1 MSEGYRVQNL
11 SIHIGEHCIVEDLSF
26 DLAPGEIVAL
36 AGASGAGKS
45 MTAMTPF
52 GLTAGVA
59 RGSAVLDGVELIGLP
74 ERDLSRVRAEKIGF
88 VFQQPLTALTPHR
101 TVKQHLQ
108 EAASQAGGAK
118 PDQAAMVVMLEAVGL
133 SRPDERL
140 AQYPHR
146 LSGGER
152 QRVLIAAAL
161 AHNPQ
166 YLVAD
171 EPVSALD
178 AALRGEIMTLLV
190 RLCRDRGM
198 AMLLVSHDLA
208 GIEHHA
214 DRLLLL
220 EHGKVVEAG
229 SAKQLATAP
238 ATEYGKRLM
247 AATPRL
253 IEPLM
258 PLSEPGKPILEAQ
271 NIHVH
276 FPKPGWSRGHIDAV
290 VDASLTL
297 AKGETLALV
306 GGSGSGKSTLGR
318 AIAGL
323 GPMQKGRVLWQG
335 EALPPRKRRK
345 PEHRRLI
352 QPVFQD
358 PLASLDPRWTV
369 ADIIM
374 EPTRWLSSP
383 LPFRR
388 GGISPPDWS
397 ERLHGAGGGD
407 CQDSTVLT
415 DSPHPNPSPEGEG
428 LIARLLGEVGLDAN
442 FATRKPASLS
452 GGQAQRVAIARALS
466 ANPDMLLLDEATSA
480 LDPLVAD
487 GVVGLFDRL
496 QRERGLSLLFITH
509 DLALARRVAHRIAVM
524 EDGRIVECAPREELF
539 LAPQAEATKRLIAAS
554 G

>member
-1 MSEGYRVQNL
+1 MSESYTIQNL
-11 SIHIGEHCIVEDLSF
+11 RVDIGDAAIVHDVSLCLS
-26 DLAPGEIVAL
+26 PGEIVAL

-52 GLTAGVA
+52 GLTAGTA
-59 RGSAVLDGVELIGLP
+59 SGSAVLDGVELVGLAEAQLRP
-74 ERDLSRVRAEKIGF
+74 IRAAKLGF
-88 VFQQPLTALTPHR
+88 VFQQPLTSLTPHR
-101 TVKQHLQ
+101 TVAAHLV
-108 EAASQAGGAK
+108 EAACQAGGTK
-118 PDQAAMVVMLEAVGL
+118 PDKAAMVAMLEQVGL

-161 AHNPQ
+161 AHHPR
-166 YLVAD
+166 YLIAD

-178 AALRGEIMTLLV
+178 AALRGEIMALLV
-190 RLCRDRGM
+190 RLCRDRGR

-208 GIEHHA
+208 GIERYA

-220 EHGKVVEAG
+220 EAGKVAEAG
-229 SAKQLATAP
+229 SAAQIALKP
-238 ATEYGKRLM
+238 ASDYGRRLM

-253 IEPLM
+253 
-258 PLSEPGKPILEAQ
+258 SEPMADLPPPHETILEAEK
-271 NIHVH
+271 VTVT
-276 FPKPGWSRGHIDAV
+276 FPRPGWRRGKIEAV
-290 VDASLTL
+290 ADASLSL

-323 GPMQKGRVLWQG
+323 GPMQAGAVRWQG
-335 EALPPRKRRK
+335 KPLPVRAKRGA
-345 PEHRRLI
+345 EHRRLI

-358 PLASLDPRWTV
+358 PIASLDPRWSV
-369 ADIIM
+369 ADIIT
-374 EPTRWLSSP
+374 EPMHWLM
-383 LPFRR
+383 
-388 GGISPPDWS
+388 
-397 ERLHGAGGGD
+397 
-407 CQDSTVLT
+407 
-415 DSPHPNPSPEGEG
+415 PEADKAAKVE
-428 LIARLLGEVGLDAN
+428 ALLAEVGLSPD
-442 FATRKPASLS
+442 FAIRKPAALS

-466 ANPDMLLLDEATSA
+466 ADPDTLLLDEATSA

-487 GVVGLFDRL
+487 GVTGLFAKL

-524 EDGRIVECAPREELF
+524 EAGQIVECASREKLF
-539 LAPQAEATKRLIAAS
+539 GDPQAEATKRLIAAS

>member
-1 MSEGYRVQNL
+1 MSSGYRVQNL
-11 SIHIGEHCIVEDLSF
+11 SIQIGERCIVEDISF
-26 DLAPGEIVAL
+26 TIVPGEIVAL

-45 MTAMTPF
+45 MIAMTPF
-52 GLTAGVA
+52 RLSAGVA
-59 RGSAVLDGVELIGLP
+59 SGSAMLDAVELVGLP
-74 ERDLSRVRAEKIGF
+74 ERELSHVRAEKIGF

-101 TVKQHLQ
+101 TVRQHLQ
-108 EAASQAGGAK
+108 EAARQAGGAK
-118 PDQAAMVVMLEAVGL
+118 PDQAGMVAMLDAVGL
-133 SRPDERL
+133 SRPEERL

-161 AHNPQ
+161 AHSPQ

-178 AALRGEIMTLLV
+178 AALRGEIMALLI
-190 RLCRDRGM
+190 RLCRDRDM

-229 SAKQLATAP
+229 SAEQVATAP
-238 ATEYGKRLM
+238 VTAYGKRLM

-253 IEPLM
+253 AEPVT
-258 PLSEPGKPILEAQ
+258 PLSEPGDRILEAR
-271 NIHVH
+271 NVHVH
-276 FPKPGWSRGHIDAV
+276 FPKPGWRRGRINAV

-297 AKGETLALV
+297 AKGETFALV

-323 GPMQKGRVLWQG
+323 GPMQTGAVLWQG
-335 EALPPRKRRK
+335 EALPARKRRK

-369 ADIIM
+369 ADIIS
-374 EPTRWLSSP
+374 EPTRWLLGS
-383 LPFRR
+383 
-388 GGISPPDWS
+388 DC
-397 ERLHGAGGGD
+397 AGM
-407 CQDSTVLT
+407 V
-415 DSPHPNPSPEGEG
+415 E
-428 LIARLLGEVGLDAN
+428 RLLGEVGLDADY
-442 FATRKPASLS
+442 ATRKPASLS

-466 ANPDMLLLDEATSA
+466 ADPDMLLLDEATSA

-487 GVVGLFDRL
+487 GVVALFDRL

-539 LAPQAEATKRLIAAS
+539 ANPQAKATKRLIAAS

>member
-1 MSEGYRVQNL
+1 MTGGYRVQNL
-11 SIHIGEHCIVEDLSF
+11 LVHIGEHCIVDDLSF
-26 DLAPGEIVAL
+26 ALAPGEIVAL

-52 GLTAGVA
+52 GLSAGVA
-59 RGSAVLDGVELIGLP
+59 SGSAVLDGVELVGLP
-74 ERDLSRVRAEKIGF
+74 ERELSKVRAEKIGF

-108 EAASQAGGAK
+108 EAACQAGGAK
-118 PDQAAMVVMLEAVGL
+118 PDQGAMIAMLEAVGL
-133 SRPDERL
+133 SRPVERL

-178 AALRGEIMTLLV
+178 AALRGEIMALLV
-190 RLCRDRGM
+190 RLCRDRNM

-208 GIEHHA
+208 GIERHA

-220 EHGKVVEAG
+220 EHGKGVEAG
-229 SAKQLATAP
+229 SAKQVATAP
-238 ATEYGKRLM
+238 ETDYGKRLM

-253 IEPLM
+253 TEPM
-258 PLSEPGKPILEAQ
+258 TPLSDPGAPVLEAQ
-271 NIHVH
+271 NINVH
-276 FPKPGWSRGHIDAV
+276 FPKPGWGRGRIDAV

-323 GPMQKGRVLWQG
+323 GPMQSGSVAWQG
-335 EALPPRKRRK
+335 QRLPPRKRRK

-369 ADIIM
+369 ADIIA
-374 EPTRWLSSP
+374 EPTRWLSSSD
-383 LPFRR
+383 R
-388 GGISPPDWS
+388 D
-397 ERLHGAGGGD
+397 
-407 CQDSTVLT
+407 
-415 DSPHPNPSPEGEG
+415 G
-428 LIARLLGEVGLDAN
+428 LVEHLLGEVGLDAG

-524 EDGRIVECAPREELF
+524 EDGQIVECAAREALF
-539 LAPQAEATKRLIAAS
+539 ANPQAPATKRLIAAS

>member
-1 MSEGYRVQNL
+1 MSEGYQLTNFSVR
-11 SIHIGEHCIVEDLSF
+11 IGDISIVEDISF
-26 DLAPGEIVAL
+26 TLAPGEIVAL

-52 GLTAGVA
+52 GLSEGQAG
-59 RGSAVLDGVELIGLP
+59 GSAMLEGVELLGMT
-74 ERDLSRVRAEKIGF
+74 EAELRPIRSAKLGF

-101 TVKQHLQ
+101 SVAQHLM
-108 EAASQAGGAK
+108 EAACQAGGARPNK
-118 PDQAAMVVMLEAVGL
+118 TAMVAMLEAVGL
-133 SRPDERL
+133 SRPEERL

-161 AHNPQ
+161 AHGPR
-166 YLVAD
+166 YLIAD

-178 AALRGEIMTLLV
+178 AALRGEIMALLV

-208 GIEHHA
+208 GIEKHA
-214 DRLLLL
+214 DRLFLLDK
-220 EHGKVVEAG
+220 GKVAESG
-229 SAKQLATAP
+229 SAAQIALTP
-238 ATEYGKRLM
+238 QSDYGKRLM

-253 IEPLM
+253 AEPLVAL
-258 PLSEPGKPILEAQ
+258 PHPGAAQ
-271 NIHVH
+271 LKAEKLTVT
-276 FPKPGWSRGHIDAV
+276 FPKPGWRRGRIEAV

-323 GPMQKGRVLWQG
+323 GPMQAGLISWQG
-335 EALPPRKRRK
+335 KPMPPRAKRTA
-345 PEHRRLI
+345 EHRRLV

-369 ADIIM
+369 ADIIA
-374 EPTRWLSSP
+374 EPMKWL
-383 LPFRR
+383 LP
-388 GGISPPDWS
+388 D
-397 ERLHGAGGGD
+397 AA
-407 CQDSTVLT
+407 QDDRTI
-415 DSPHPNPSPEGEG
+415 E
-428 LIARLLGEVGLDAN
+428 LLAEVGLDPE
-442 FATRKPASLS
+442 FATRKPAALS
-452 GGQAQRVAIARALS
+452 GGQAQRVAIARAL
-466 ANPDMLLLDEATSA
+466 AADPQTLLLDEATSA

-487 GVVGLFDRL
+487 GVTTLFAKL

-524 EDGRIVECAPREELF
+524 EAGRIVECASREELF
-539 LAPQAEATKRLIAAS
+539 AAPKAEATKRLIAAS
-554 G
+554 A

>member
-1 MSEGYRVQNL
+1 MSEGYVVQNL
-11 SIHIGEHCIVEDLSF
+11 RVDIGDACLVEDIGF
-26 DLAPGEIVAL
+26 VLAPGEIVAL

-52 GLTAGVA
+52 GLSAGRA
-59 RGSAVLDGVELIGLP
+59 SGSARLDGVELVGMP
-74 ERDLSRVRAEKIGF
+74 ERELSRIRAATLGF

-101 TVKQHLQ
+101 SVSQHLA
-108 EAASQAGGAK
+108 EAAMQAGGAK
-118 PDQAAMVVMLEAVGL
+118 PDKAAMVAMLEAVGL

-161 AHNPQ
+161 AHGPR

-178 AALRGEIMTLLV
+178 AALRGEIMALLV
-190 RLCRDRGM
+190 RLCRERGM

-220 EHGKVVEAG
+220 DKGKLIESGAA
-229 SAKQLATAP
+229 SQIARAP
-238 ATEYGKRLM
+238 ATDYGKSLM

-253 IEPLM
+253 
-258 PLSEPGKPILEAQ
+258 SEPMQPLALPGDMLLHAEGI
-271 NIHVH
+271 NVH
-276 FPKPGWSRGHIDAV
+276 FPKPGWRRGRIDAV
-290 VDASLTL
+290 VNVGLTL

-323 GPMQKGRVLWQG
+323 GPMASGTIRWQG
-335 EALPPRKRRK
+335 EALPPRKRRTT
-345 PEHRRLI
+345 EHRRLI

-358 PLASLDPRWTV
+358 PLASLDPRWCV
-369 ADIIM
+369 ADIIS
-374 EPTRWLSSP
+374 EPLRWLAP
-383 LPFRR
+383 E
-388 GGISPPDWS
+388 S
-397 ERLHGAGGGD
+397 ERHTRA
-407 CQDSTVLT
+407 
-415 DSPHPNPSPEGEG
+415 E
-428 LIARLLGEVGLDAN
+428 ALLEEVGLPRN
-442 FATRKPASLS
+442 FADRKPAALS

-466 ANPDMLLLDEATSA
+466 ADPEMLLLDEATSA

-487 GVVGLFDRL
+487 GVVALFAKL

-509 DLALARRVAHRIAVM
+509 DLALARRTAHRIAVM
-524 EDGRIVECAPREELF
+524 EAGRIVECAPREALF
-539 LAPQAEATKRLIAAS
+539 ANPQAEATKRLIAAS

>member
-1 MSEGYRVQNL
+1 MTGGYQVQNL
-11 SIHIGEHCIVEDLSF
+11 AIHIGDRCIVNDISF
-26 DLAPGEIVAL
+26 ALAPGEIVAL

-52 GLTAGVA
+52 GLSAGVA
-59 RGSAVLDGVELIGLP
+59 SGSAMLDGVELVGLS
-74 ERDLSRVRAEKIGF
+74 ERDLSAVRAAKIGF

-101 TVKQHLQ
+101 TVRQHLQ

-133 SRPDERL
+133 SRPAERL

-161 AHNPQ
+161 AHSPQ
-166 YLVAD
+166 YLIAD

-178 AALRGEIMTLLV
+178 AALRGEIMALLV
-190 RLCRDRGM
+190 RLCRDRNM

-220 EHGKVVEAG
+220 EHGKVVEVG
-229 SAKQLATAP
+229 PAKQVATAP
-238 ATEYGKRLM
+238 TTDYGKRLM

-253 IEPLM
+253 TEALA
-258 PLSEPGKPILEAQ
+258 PLSRPADVVLEAK
-271 NIHVH
+271 NINVH
-276 FPKPGWSRGHIDAV
+276 FPKPGWSRGRIDAV
-290 VDASLTL
+290 IDASITL

-323 GPMQKGRVLWQG
+323 GPMQTGSVLWKG
-335 EALPPRKRRK
+335 ALLPPRKHRK
-345 PEHRRLI
+345 PEHRRII

-369 ADIIM
+369 ADIIS
-374 EPTRWLSSP
+374 EPMRWLSTP
-383 LPFRR
+383 LPFT
-388 GGISPPDWS
+388 G
-397 ERLHGAGGGD
+397 GAGGGA
-407 CQDSTVLT
+407 CQNSVTVNN
-415 DSPHPNPSPEGEG
+415 SPHPNPSPEGEG
-428 LIARLLGEVGLDAN
+428 LVVRLLSEVGVDAS
-442 FATRKPASLS
+442 FANRKPASLS

-466 ANPDMLLLDEATSA
+466 ADPDMLLLDEATSA

-539 LAPQAEATKRLIAAS
+539 TNPQAEATKRLIAAS
-554 G
+554 S

>member
-1 MSEGYRVQNL
+1 MSGGYHVQNL
-11 SIHIGEHCIVEDLSF
+11 SIHIGDLCIVDDISF
-26 DLAPGEIVAL
+26 ALAPGEIVAL

-52 GLTAGVA
+52 GLSAGA
-59 RGSAVLDGVELIGLP
+59 SSGSAVLDGVQLVGLP
-74 ERDLSRVRAEKIGF
+74 ERELSKVRAKKIGF

-101 TVKQHLQ
+101 TVRQHLQ
-108 EAASQAGGAK
+108 EAACQAGGAK
-118 PDQAAMVVMLEAVGL
+118 PDQASMVAMLEAVGL

-161 AHNPQ
+161 AHGPN

-178 AALRGEIMTLLV
+178 AALRREIMALLV
-190 RLCRDRGM
+190 RLCRDRNM

-220 EHGKVVEAG
+220 EHGKVIEAG
-229 SAKQLATAP
+229 AAKQVATAP
-238 ATEYGKRLM
+238 TTDYGKRLM

-253 IEPLM
+253 SEPLT
-258 PLSEPGKPILEAQ
+258 PLSVPGDVVLEARSIQ
-271 NIHVH
+271 VH
-276 FPKPGWSRGHIDAV
+276 FPKPGWGRGRIDAV
-290 VDASLTL
+290 TDASLIL

-323 GPMQKGRVLWQG
+323 GPMQAGKVLWQG
-335 EALPPRKRRK
+335 QALPMRKRRR
-345 PEHRRLI
+345 PEHRRVI

-369 ADIIM
+369 ADIIA
-374 EPTRWLSSP
+374 EPTRWLTGDE
-383 LPFRR
+383 RE
-388 GGISPPDWS
+388 GQV
-397 ERLHGAGGGD
+397 ERLL
-407 CQDSTVLT
+407 S
-415 DSPHPNPSPEGEG
+415 
-428 LIARLLGEVGLDAN
+428 EVGLDVD

-466 ANPDMLLLDEATSA
+466 ADPDILLLDEATSA

-487 GVVGLFDRL
+487 GVVTLFDRL
-496 QRERGLSLLFITH
+496 QRGRGLSLLFITH

-524 EDGRIVECAPREELF
+524 EDGQIVECARREALF
-539 LAPQAEATKRLIAAS
+539 ANPQAVATKRLIAAS

>member
-1 MSEGYRVQNL
+1 MTDGYQVQNL
-11 SIHIGEHCIVEDLSF
+11 SIHIGERSIVDDISF
-26 DLAPGEIVAL
+26 ALAPGEIVAL

-52 GLTAGVA
+52 GLSAGVA
-59 RGSAVLDGVELIGLP
+59 SGSAMLDGVELVGLP
-74 ERDLSRVRAEKIGF
+74 ERELSWVRATKIGF

-101 TVKQHLQ
+101 TVRQHLQ
-108 EAASQAGGAK
+108 EAVCQAGGAK
-118 PDQAAMVVMLEAVGL
+118 PDQAAMVAMLDSVGL

-161 AHNPQ
+161 AHSPQ

-190 RLCRDRGM
+190 RLCRDRNM

-229 SAKQLATAP
+229 SAKQVATAP
-238 ATEYGKRLM
+238 ATDYGKRLM

-253 IEPLM
+253 AEPLM
-258 PLSEPGKPILEAQ
+258 PLSKPGDVILEAK
-271 NIHVH
+271 NVHVH
-276 FPKPGWSRGHIDAV
+276 FPKPGWRRGRIDAV
-290 VDASLTL
+290 VDANLTL

-318 AIAGL
+318 AIGGL
-323 GPMQKGRVLWQG
+323 GPMQAGSVLWQG

-369 ADIIM
+369 ADIIA
-374 EPTRWLSSP
+374 EPTRWLSGSDRVG
-383 LPFRR
+383 LV
-388 GGISPPDWS
+388 
-397 ERLHGAGGGD
+397 ERLL
-407 CQDSTVLT
+407 S
-415 DSPHPNPSPEGEG
+415 
-428 LIARLLGEVGLDAN
+428 EVGLDADY
-442 FATRKPASLS
+442 AIRKPASLS

-539 LAPQAEATKRLIAAS
+539 AAPQAEATKRLIAAS

>member
-1 MSEGYRVQNL
+1 MSAGYIVHNL
-11 SIHIGEHCIVEDLSF
+11 AVHVGGRTIVEDVSF
-26 DLAPGEIVAL
+26 AIAPGEIVAL

-45 MTAMTPF
+45 MSAMTPF
-52 GLTAGVA
+52 GLSAGVA
-59 RGSAVLDGVELIGLP
+59 SGSAMLDGVELVGLS
-74 ERDLSRVRAEKIGF
+74 ERELSRVRAEKLGF
-88 VFQQPLTALTPHR
+88 IFQQPLTALTPHR
-101 TVKQHLQ
+101 TVRAHLV
-108 EAASQAGGAK
+108 EAAMQAGSAK
-118 PDQAAMVVMLEAVGL
+118 PDKAAMVAMLEAVSL
-133 SRPDERL
+133 SRPEERL

-161 AHNPQ
+161 AHGPR

-178 AALRGEIMTLLV
+178 AALRGEIMALLV
-190 RLCRDRGM
+190 GLCRERGM

-220 EHGKVVEAG
+220 DQGKVAEAG
-229 SAKQLATAP
+229 NAGQIATAP
-238 ATEYGKRLM
+238 ATDYGRRLM

-253 IEPLM
+253 SEPWIPLPSPGEPL
-258 PLSEPGKPILEAQ
+258 LEAR

-276 FPKPGWSRGHIDAV
+276 FPKPGWRRGRIDAV

-297 AKGETLALV
+297 AKGETMALV

-323 GPMQKGRVLWQG
+323 GPMASGAIHWQG
-335 EALPPRKRRK
+335 KALPQRCSRTA
-345 PEHRRLI
+345 EHRRLI

-369 ADIIM
+369 ADTIL
-374 EPTRWLSSP
+374 EPVKWLVP
-383 LPFRR
+383 GEYRT
-388 GGISPPDWS
+388 
-397 ERLHGAGGGD
+397 EQA
-407 CQDSTVLT
+407 QD
-415 DSPHPNPSPEGEG
+415 
-428 LIARLLGEVGLDAN
+428 LLEEVGLPRD

-452 GGQAQRVAIARALS
+452 GGQAQRVAIARALA

-487 GVVGLFDRL
+487 EVTALFGRL

-524 EDGRIVECAPREELF
+524 DAGWIVECASRELLF
-539 LAPQAEATKRLIAAS
+539 ADPQAKATQRLIVAS

>member
-1 MSEGYRVQNL
+1 MSARANTGGYHVTNLRVE
-11 SIHIGEHCIVEDLSF
+11 IGEACVVEDVSF
-26 DLAPGEIVAL
+26 TLMPGEIVAL

-52 GLTAGVA
+52 GLSAGTAS
-59 RGSAVLDGVELIGLP
+59 GSAMLDGVELVGLR
-74 ERDLSRVRAEKIGF
+74 ETELSKIRAAKIGF

-101 TVKQHLQ
+101 TVAAHLT
-108 EAASQAGGAK
+108 EAACQAGGAR
-118 PDQAAMVVMLEAVGL
+118 PDKTAMIAMLEAVGL
-133 SRPDERL
+133 SRPEERL

-161 AHNPQ
+161 AHGPR

-178 AALRGEIMTLLV
+178 AALRGEIMALLV
-190 RLCRDRGM
+190 RLCRTRGM

-220 EHGKVVEAG
+220 DQGRVSEAG
-229 SAKQLATAP
+229 LARQIATAP
-238 ATEYGKRLM
+238 TTDYGKRLM

-253 IEPLM
+253 
-258 PLSEPGKPILEAQ
+258 SEPMAELPAPGPVLLEAEK
-271 NIHVH
+271 ITVT
-276 FPKPGWSRGHIDAV
+276 FPRPGWRRGRIEAV

-323 GPMQKGRVLWQG
+323 GPMQSGELFWQG
-335 EALPPRKRRK
+335 SKLPPRAKRTA
-345 PEHRRLI
+345 EHRRLI

-358 PLASLDPRWTV
+358 PLASLDPRWSV
-369 ADIIM
+369 ADIIA
-374 EPTRWLSSP
+374 EPLRWLM
-383 LPFRR
+383 
-388 GGISPPDWS
+388 PDH
-397 ERLHGAGGGD
+397 ER
-407 CQDSTVLT
+407 
-415 DSPHPNPSPEGEG
+415 EGRTEQ
-428 LIARLLGEVGLDAN
+428 LLEEVGLPKG
-442 FATRKPASLS
+442 FAARKPAALS
-452 GGQAQRVAIARALS
+452 GGQAQRVAIARALA

-487 GVVGLFDRL
+487 GVTGLFARL
-496 QRERGLSLLFITH
+496 QRERGLSMLFITH

-524 EDGRIVECAPREELF
+524 EAGRIVECASRESLF
-539 LAPQAEATKRLIAAS
+539 VNPQAEATKRLIAAS

>member
-1 MSEGYRVQNL
+1 MSTGYQVQNL
-11 SIHIGEHCIVEDLSF
+11 SIHIGDRCIVDDLSF

-52 GLTAGVA
+52 GLSAGVA
-59 RGSAVLDGVELIGLP
+59 SGSARLDGAELVGLA
-74 ERDLSRVRAEKIGF
+74 ERELSRVRAAKIGF

-101 TVKQHLQ
+101 TVRQHLQ
-108 EAASQAGGAK
+108 EAACQAGGAK
-118 PDQAAMVVMLEAVGL
+118 PDQAAMVAMLEAVGL
-133 SRPDERL
+133 SRPEERL

-161 AHNPQ
+161 AHDPQ

-178 AALRGEIMTLLV
+178 AALRGEIMALLV
-190 RLCRDRGM
+190 RLCRDRNM

-220 EHGKVVEAG
+220 EHGKVVETGTAR
-229 SAKQLATAP
+229 QVATAP
-238 ATEYGKRLM
+238 TTDYGKRLM

-253 IEPLM
+253 TEPLT
-258 PLSEPGKPILEAQ
+258 PLSKPDGVALEAIGI
-271 NIHVH
+271 NVR
-276 FPKPGWSRGHIDAV
+276 FPKPGWGRGRIDAV
-290 VDASLTL
+290 VGAGLTL

-323 GPMQKGRVLWQG
+323 GPMQAGRVLWQG
-335 EALPPRKRRK
+335 EALQQRKRRR

-369 ADIIM
+369 ADIIA
-374 EPTRWLSSP
+374 EPTRWLSGTERSDM
-383 LPFRR
+383 
-388 GGISPPDWS
+388 I
-397 ERLHGAGGGD
+397 ERLL
-407 CQDSTVLT
+407 S
-415 DSPHPNPSPEGEG
+415 
-428 LIARLLGEVGLDAN
+428 EVGLDGGL
-442 FATRKPASLS
+442 ATRKPAALS

-466 ANPDMLLLDEATSA
+466 ADPDMLLLDEATSA

-524 EDGRIVECAPREELF
+524 ENGRIVECVSREELF
-539 LAPQAEATKRLIAAS
+539 ANPQAETTRRLIAAS
-554 G
+554 GG

>member
-1 MSEGYRVQNL
+1 MSEGYAVRNL
-11 SIHIGEHCIVEDLSF
+11 GVRIGDQLIVDDVSF
-26 DLAPGEIVAL
+26 TLAPGEVFAL

-45 MTAMTPF
+45 MSAMTPF
-52 GLTAGVA
+52 GLSAGVA
-59 RGSAVLDGVELIGLP
+59 SGSAMLDGIELVGLS
-74 ERDLSRVRAEKIGF
+74 EHELSRIRAEKIGF

-101 TVKQHLQ
+101 TVRQHLQ
-108 EAASQAGGAK
+108 EAAMQAGGAK
-118 PDQAAMVVMLEAVGL
+118 PDKAAMVVMLEAVGL

-161 AHNPQ
+161 AHGPR

-178 AALRGEIMTLLV
+178 AALRGEIMALLV
-190 RLCRDRGM
+190 RLCRERGM

-220 EHGKVVEAG
+220 ESGRVAEAG
-229 SAKQLATAP
+229 PAPQIATLP
-238 ATEYGKRLM
+238 ATDYGKRLM

-253 IEPLM
+253 TEPL
-258 PLSEPGKPILEAQ
+258 PSLPETGEVLLEVEAAH
-271 NIHVH
+271 IH
-276 FPKPGWSRGHIDAV
+276 FPKPGWRRGRIDAV

-323 GPMQKGRVLWQG
+323 GPMASGIVRWQG
-335 EALPPRKRRK
+335 ETLPPRQRRNAG
-345 PEHRRLI
+345 HRRLI

-358 PLASLDPRWTV
+358 PLASLDPRWNV
-369 ADIIM
+369 ADIIL
-374 EPTRWLSSP
+374 EPVRWLVP
-383 LPFRR
+383 E
-388 GGISPPDWS
+388 DDQH
-397 ERLHGAGGGD
+397 ERAKD
-407 CQDSTVLT
+407 
-415 DSPHPNPSPEGEG
+415 
-428 LIARLLGEVGLDAN
+428 LLEEVGLPRD
-442 FATRKPASLS
+442 FASRKPASLS

-466 ANPDMLLLDEATSA
+466 ADPEMLLLDEATSA

-487 GVVGLFDRL
+487 GVVALFGRL

-509 DLALARRVAHRIAVM
+509 DLALARRAAHRIAVM
-524 EDGRIVECAPREELF
+524 DAGRIVECASREELF
-539 LAPQAEATKRLIAAS
+539 SNPQAEATKRLIAAS

>member
-1 MSEGYRVQNL
+1 MSAGYIIRNLGVDVGGRTIVQA
-11 SIHIGEHCIVEDLSF
+11 VDF
-26 DLAPGEIVAL
+26 TLAPGEIVAL

-45 MTAMTPF
+45 MSAMTPF
-52 GLTAGVA
+52 GLTAGRA
-59 RGSAVLDGVELIGLP
+59 SGSAMLDGIELVGLA
-74 ERDLSRVRAEKIGF
+74 ERELARIRAEKLGF

-101 TVKQHLQ
+101 TVRQHLI
-108 EAASQAGGAK
+108 EAAMQAGGAK
-118 PDQAAMVVMLEAVGL
+118 PNKAAMVAMLAAVGM
-133 SRPDERL
+133 SRPEERL

-161 AHNPQ
+161 AHGPQ

-178 AALRGEIMTLLV
+178 AALRGEIMALLV
-190 RLCRDRGM
+190 RLCRERGM

-220 EHGKVVEAG
+220 DSGRVVESGA
-229 SAKQLATAP
+229 ARQIATAP
-238 ATEYGKRLM
+238 ATDYGKRLM

-253 IEPLM
+253 SEPLQ
-258 PLSEPGKPILEAQ
+258 PLPETGTMVLEAEGI
-271 NIHVH
+271 NVH
-276 FPKPGWSRGHIDAV
+276 FPRPGWRRGRIDAV
-290 VDASLTL
+290 VNATLTL

-323 GPMQKGRVLWQG
+323 GPMASGVVRWQG
-335 EALPPRKRRK
+335 EALPPRQRRSST
-345 PEHRRLI
+345 HRRLI

-358 PLASLDPRWTV
+358 PLASLDPRWSV
-369 ADIIM
+369 ADIVL
-374 EPTRWLSSP
+374 EPVRWL
-383 LPFRR
+383 
-388 GGISPPDWS
+388 
-397 ERLHGAGGGD
+397 GAAESREALAGD
-407 CQDSTVLT
+407 
-415 DSPHPNPSPEGEG
+415 
-428 LIARLLGEVGLDAN
+428 LLEEVGLPRE
-442 FATRKPASLS
+442 FALRKPAALS

-487 GVVGLFDRL
+487 GVVALFGRL

-524 EDGRIVECAPREELF
+524 DAGRIVECAGREELF
-539 LAPQAEATKRLIAAS
+539 ANPRAEATKRLIAAS

>member
-1 MSEGYRVQNL
+1 MTVGYVVRNLRVD
-11 SIHIGEHCIVEDLSF
+11 IGDAPIVEDISF
-26 DLAPGEIVAL
+26 SLAPGEIVAL

-52 GLTAGVA
+52 GLSAGKA
-59 RGSAVLDGVELIGLP
+59 SGSAMLDGVELVGLTEAQLRP
-74 ERDLSRVRAEKIGF
+74 IRAATLGF

-101 TVKQHLQ
+101 NVAAHLT
-108 EAASQAGGAK
+108 EAAQQAGGAK
-118 PDQAAMVVMLEAVGL
+118 PDRAAMVAMLEAVGL
-133 SRPDERL
+133 SRPEERL

-161 AHNPQ
+161 AHGPG
-166 YLVAD
+166 YLIAD

-178 AALRGEIMTLLV
+178 AALRGEIMALLV
-190 RLCRDRGM
+190 RLCRERGM

-208 GIEHHA
+208 GIEKHA

-220 EHGKVVEAG
+220 DKGRVAEEGAAAKVAL
-229 SAKQLATAP
+229 SP
-238 ATEYGKRLM
+238 ASDYGQRLM

-253 IEPLM
+253 AEPMAELP
-258 PLSEPGKPILEAQ
+258 PLGKAMLTAE
-271 NIHVH
+271 NISVT
-276 FPKPGWSRGHIDAV
+276 FQRLGWGRGRINAV
-290 VDASLTL
+290 VDADLSL
-297 AKGETLALV
+297 AEGETLALV

-323 GPMQKGRVLWQG
+323 GPMQAG
-335 EALPPRKRRK
+335 EIGWHGIMLPKRAKRSA
-345 PEHRRLI
+345 EHRRLI

-369 ADIIM
+369 ADIIA
-374 EPTRWLSSP
+374 EPMQWLLPDGTRDG
-383 LPFRR
+383 RV
-388 GGISPPDWS
+388 
-397 ERLHGAGGGD
+397 A
-407 CQDSTVLT
+407 
-415 DSPHPNPSPEGEG
+415 
-428 LIARLLGEVGLDAN
+428 ALLDEVGLPAE
-442 FATRKPASLS
+442 FATRKPAALS

-466 ANPDMLLLDEATSA
+466 ADPAMLLLDEATSA

-487 GVVGLFDRL
+487 GVTVLFARL
-496 QRERGLSLLFITH
+496 QRERRLSLLFITH

-524 EDGRIVECAPREELF
+524 DAGRIVECATREELF
-539 LAPQAEATKRLIAAS
+539 ANPQADATKRLIAAS

>member
-1 MSEGYRVQNL
+1 MSEGYCAQNLRVDIGDACIVQN
-11 SIHIGEHCIVEDLSF
+11 ISF
-26 DLAPGEIVAL
+26 TLAPGEIVAL

-52 GLTAGVA
+52 GLSAGRA
-59 RGSAVLDGVELIGLP
+59 SGSATLDGVELVGMA
-74 ERDLSRVRAEKIGF
+74 ERALSRIRAANLGF

-101 TVKQHLQ
+101 TVAQHLA
-108 EAASQAGGAK
+108 EAAMQAGGAR
-118 PDQAAMVVMLEAVGL
+118 PDKAAMIAMLDAVGL

-161 AHNPQ
+161 AHGPR
-166 YLVAD
+166 YLIAD

-178 AALRGEIMTLLV
+178 AALRGEIMALLT
-190 RLCRDRGM
+190 RLCRERAM

-208 GIEHHA
+208 GIERHA

-220 EHGKVVEAG
+220 DKGTVVESG
-229 SAKQLATAP
+229 IATKIALKP
-238 ATEYGKRLM
+238 TTDYGKRLM

-253 IEPLM
+253 TEPLAE
-258 PLSEPGKPILEAQ
+258 LS
-271 NIHVH
+271 
-276 FPKPGWSRGHIDAV
+276 KPGDSLLKADNISVTFPRPGWRRGKIHAV
-290 VDASLTL
+290 AEASLSL

-323 GPMQKGRVLWQG
+323 GPMQTGIVSWQG
-335 EALPPRKRRK
+335 QPLPPRAKRRA
-345 PEHRRLI
+345 EHRSLI

-369 ADIIM
+369 ADIVTEPMKWIM
-374 EPTRWLSSP
+374 PEADQPAKVKAL
-383 LPFRR
+383 
-388 GGISPPDWS
+388 
-397 ERLHGAGGGD
+397 
-407 CQDSTVLT
+407 LT
-415 DSPHPNPSPEGEG
+415 
-428 LIARLLGEVGLDAN
+428 EVGLPEE
-442 FATRKPASLS
+442 FITRKPAALS

-466 ANPDMLLLDEATSA
+466 ADPQMLLLDEATSA

-487 GVVGLFDRL
+487 GVTGLFAKL

-524 EDGRIVECAPREELF
+524 EAGRIVECAPREQIF
-539 LAPQAEATKRLIAAS
+539 NNPQAEATQRLIAAS

>member
-1 MSEGYRVQNL
+1 MSEGYFVQNL
-11 SIHIGEHCIVEDLSF
+11 RVDVSEARIVQDVSF
-26 DLAPGEIVAL
+26 ALAPGEIVAL

-52 GLTAGVA
+52 GLSAGTAS
-59 RGSAVLDGVELIGLP
+59 GSALLDGTQLVGLSEAELRPI
-74 ERDLSRVRAEKIGF
+74 RAAKLGF

-101 TVKQHLQ
+101 TVAAHLT
-108 EAASQAGGAK
+108 EAACQAGGAK
-118 PDQAAMVVMLEAVGL
+118 PDKAAMVAMLEAVGL
-133 SRPDERL
+133 SRPAERL
-140 AQYPHR
+140 VQYPHR

-161 AHNPQ
+161 AHGPD
-166 YLVAD
+166 YLIAD

-178 AALRGEIMTLLV
+178 AALRGEIMALLV
-190 RLCRDRGM
+190 RLCRERGM

-208 GIEHHA
+208 GIERHA

-220 EHGKVVEAG
+220 EQGKVAEAG
-229 SAKQLATAP
+229 ATTQIALKP
-238 ATEYGKRLM
+238 ASDYGKRLM

-253 IEPLM
+253 
-258 PLSEPGKPILEAQ
+258 SEPMPELPSPGETILRAEAV
-271 NIHVH
+271 NVT
-276 FPKPGWSRGHIDAV
+276 FPRPGWARGKIAAV
-290 VDASLTL
+290 TDASLTL

-323 GPMQKGRVLWQG
+323 GPMQSGTISWQSTP
-335 EALPPRKRRK
+335 LPPRAKRTL
-345 PEHRRLI
+345 EHRRLI

-369 ADIIM
+369 ADIIA
-374 EPTRWLSSP
+374 EPMKWLTTGLVPFVSSEVETP
-383 LPFRR
+383 PGGARPR
-388 GGISPPDWS
+388 GISTALDANGQ
-397 ERLHGAGGGD
+397 RRAIVGKL
-407 CQDSTVLT
+407 LT
-415 DSPHPNPSPEGEG
+415 
-428 LIARLLGEVGLDAN
+428 EVGLPAD
-442 FATRKPASLS
+442 FALRKPAALS

-466 ANPDMLLLDEATSA
+466 ADLQMLLLDEATSA

-487 GVVGLFDRL
+487 GVTALFAKL

-524 EDGRIVECAPREELF
+524 EAGRIVECATREELF
-539 LAPQAEATKRLIAAS
+539 ANPQAEATRRLITAS

>member
-1 MSEGYRVQNL
+1 MTERYQISHL
-11 SIHIGEHCIVEDLSF
+11 SVHIGDACIVDDISLNVS
-26 DLAPGEIVAL
+26 PGEIVAL

-52 GLTAGVA
+52 GLSAATPS
-59 RGSAVLDGVELIGLP
+59 GSVMLDGVELVGMA
-74 ERDLSRVRAEKIGF
+74 ERDLARIRAAKLGF

-101 TVKQHLQ
+101 SVAQALT
-108 EAASQAGGAK
+108 EAACQAGGRR
-118 PDQAAMVVMLEAVGL
+118 PDKAALLAMLDAVGL
-133 SRPDERL
+133 SRPEERL

-161 AHNPQ
+161 AHGPR
-166 YLVAD
+166 YLIAD

-178 AALRGEIMTLLV
+178 AALRGEIMALLV
-190 RLCRDRGM
+190 RLCRERGM

-208 GIEHHA
+208 GIDRHA

-220 EHGKVVEAG
+220 DKGRVMESGPAEAI
-229 SAKQLATAP
+229 ARAP
-238 ATEYGKRLM
+238 TTDYGQRLM

-253 IEPLM
+253 SEPLS
-258 PLSEPGKPILEAQ
+258 PLPEPGKVLLTANDVCVQ
-271 NIHVH
+271 
-276 FPKPGWSRGHIDAV
+276 FPKAGWRRGRIDAV
-290 VDASLTL
+290 VEASLTL

-323 GPMQKGRVLWQG
+323 GPMQVGALHWQG
-335 EALPPRKRRK
+335 KPLPPRAKRAL
-345 PEHRRLI
+345 EHRRLI

-369 ADIIM
+369 SEIIAEPVKWLLPDAD
-374 EPTRWLSSP
+374 RLGRVAQLLS
-383 LPFRR
+383 
-388 GGISPPDWS
+388 
-397 ERLHGAGGGD
+397 
-407 CQDSTVLT
+407 
-415 DSPHPNPSPEGEG
+415 
-428 LIARLLGEVGLDAN
+428 EVGLPPE
-442 FATRKPASLS
+442 FADRKPAALS
-452 GGQAQRVAIARALS
+452 GGQAQRVAIARAL
-466 ANPDMLLLDEATSA
+466 AADPAMLLLDEATSA

-487 GVVGLFDRL
+487 GVTGLFAKL

-524 EDGRIVECAPREELF
+524 QDGRIVECASREMLF
-539 LAPQAEATKRLIAAS
+539 AHPQAPATKRLIAAS

>member
-1 MSEGYRVQNL
+1 MISGYQVQNL
-11 SIHIGEHCIVEDLSF
+11 SIHIGERCIVDDISF
-26 DLAPGEIVAL
+26 SLAPGEIVAL

-52 GLTAGVA
+52 GLSAGVA
-59 RGSAVLDGVELIGLP
+59 SGSAILDGIELVGMP
-74 ERDLSRVRAEKIGF
+74 ERELSKVRAAKIGF

-101 TVKQHLQ
+101 TVRQHLQ
-108 EAASQAGGAK
+108 EAACQAGGAK
-118 PDQAAMVVMLEAVGL
+118 PDQAAMVAMLKSVGL
-133 SRPDERL
+133 SRPEERL

-161 AHNPQ
+161 AHGPQ
-166 YLVAD
+166 ILVAD

-178 AALRGEIMTLLV
+178 AALRGEIMALLV
-190 RLCRDRGM
+190 RLCRERNM
-198 AMLLVSHDLA
+198 AMLLVSHDLV

-229 SAKQLATAP
+229 SATQVATAP
-238 ATEYGKRLM
+238 ATDYGKRLM

-253 IEPLM
+253 KESLTA
-258 PLSEPGKPILEAQ
+258 LSEAGDIILEATGVT
-271 NIHVH
+271 VH
-276 FPKPGWSRGHIDAV
+276 FPKPGWGRGRIDAV

-297 AKGETLALV
+297 ARGETLALV

-323 GPMQKGRVLWQG
+323 GPMQSGSILWQG
-335 EALPPRKRRK
+335 EALPSRKRRK

-374 EPTRWLSSP
+374 EPIRWLSSP
-383 LPFRR
+383 LPFK
-388 GGISPPDWS
+388 G
-397 ERLHGAGGGD
+397 GAGGGGF
-407 CQDSTVLT
+407 QDSTVLT

-428 LIARLLGEVGLDAN
+428 LIARLLGEVGLDAS

-524 EDGRIVECAPREELF
+524 EDGRIVECASREELF
-539 LAPQAEATKRLIAAS
+539 ANPQAAATKRLIAAS

>member
-1 MSEGYRVQNL
+1 MSGGYQVQNL
-11 SIHIGEHCIVEDLSF
+11 SIHIGERCIVDDISF
-26 DLAPGEIVAL
+26 TLAPGEIVAL

-52 GLTAGVA
+52 GLSAGLA
-59 RGSAVLDGVELIGLP
+59 SGSAMLDGIQLVGLSEREL
-74 ERDLSRVRAEKIGF
+74 SAVRAAKIGF

-101 TVKQHLQ
+101 TVRQHLQ
-108 EAASQAGGAK
+108 EAACQAGGTK
-118 PDQAAMVVMLEAVGL
+118 PDQAAMVEMLEAVGL
-133 SRPDERL
+133 SRPAERL

-161 AHNPQ
+161 AHGPQ
-166 YLVAD
+166 ILVAD

-178 AALRGEIMTLLV
+178 AALRGEIMALLV
-190 RLCRDRGM
+190 RLCRQRGM

-220 EHGKVVEAG
+220 EQGKVVEAG
-229 SAKQLATAP
+229 AAKQVATAP
-238 ATEYGKRLM
+238 ATDYGKRLM

-253 IEPLM
+253 AEPLM
-258 PLSEPGKPILEAQ
+258 PISPPGEVVLEAKGV
-271 NIHVH
+271 NVY
-276 FPKPGWSRGHIDAV
+276 FPKPGWSRGRIDAV

-323 GPMQKGRVLWQG
+323 GPMQSGSVFWQG
-335 EALPPRKRRK
+335 QTLPSRKRRK
-345 PEHRRLI
+345 PEHRRVI

-374 EPTRWLSSP
+374 EPTLWLS
-383 LPFRR
+383 
-388 GGISPPDWS
+388 GN
-397 ERLHGAGGGD
+397 ERSGMVN
-407 CQDSTVLT
+407 Q
-415 DSPHPNPSPEGEG
+415 
-428 LIARLLGEVGLDAN
+428 LLSEVGLDAD
-442 FATRKPASLS
+442 FAIRKPASLS

-466 ANPDMLLLDEATSA
+466 ADPDMLLLDEATSA

-524 EDGRIVECAPREELF
+524 EDGRIVECATREELF
-539 LAPQAEATKRLIAAS
+539 ANPQTQATKRLIEAS
-554 G
+554 S

>member
-1 MSEGYRVQNL
+1 MSEGYLVQDLRVDVGNAR
-11 SIHIGEHCIVEDLSF
+11 IVEDISF
-26 DLAPGEIVAL
+26 TIAPGEIAAL

-45 MTAMTPF
+45 MSAMTPF
-52 GLTAGVA
+52 GLSAGVA
-59 RGSAVLDGVELIGLP
+59 SGSARLDGIELVGMA
-74 ERDLSRVRAEKIGF
+74 ERDLARIRAEKLGF

-101 TVKQHLQ
+101 TVRQHLA
-108 EAASQAGGAK
+108 EAACQAGGPK
-118 PDQAAMVVMLEAVGL
+118 PDKAAMVAMLEAVGL
-133 SRPDERL
+133 SWPEERL

-161 AHNPQ
+161 AHGPR

-178 AALRGEIMTLLV
+178 AALRGEIMALLV
-190 RLCRDRGM
+190 RLCRERGM

-220 EHGKVVEAG
+220 DQGKVIETG
-229 SAKQLATAP
+229 SATQIAKAP
-238 ATEYGKRLM
+238 ATDYGKRLM

-253 IEPLM
+253 
-258 PLSEPGKPILEAQ
+258 SEPMVPL
-271 NIHVH
+271 
-276 FPKPGWSRGHIDAV
+276 PKPGEVLLEARNVNVTFPRPGWRRGKIDAV
-290 VDASLTL
+290 VDASLML

-323 GPMQKGRVLWQG
+323 GPMAAGTISWQDQP
-335 EALPPRKRRK
+335 LPRRAKRTA
-345 PEHRRLI
+345 EHRRFI

-369 ADIIM
+369 ADIIA
-374 EPTRWLSSP
+374 EPMQWLLS
-383 LPFRR
+383 
-388 GGISPPDWS
+388 DAD
-397 ERLHGAGGGD
+397 RLAKVA
-407 CQDSTVLT
+407 S
-415 DSPHPNPSPEGEG
+415 
-428 LIARLLGEVGLDAN
+428 LLAEVGLPAD
-442 FATRKPASLS
+442 FASRKPAALS

-466 ANPDMLLLDEATSA
+466 ADPHMLLLDEATSA

-487 GVVGLFDRL
+487 GVTALFAKL

-524 EDGRIVECAPREELF
+524 EAGRIVECASREALF
-539 LAPQAEATKRLIAAS
+539 ANPMAEATKRLIAAS

>member
-1 MSEGYRVQNL
+1 MTGGYHVQNL
-11 SIHIGEHCIVEDLSF
+11 SIHIGGRCIVDDISF
-26 DLAPGEIVAL
+26 ALASGEIVAL

-52 GLTAGVA
+52 GLSAGVA
-59 RGSAVLDGVELIGLP
+59 SGSAMLDGIQLVGLSEREL
-74 ERDLSRVRAEKIGF
+74 SAVRAAKIGF

-101 TVKQHLQ
+101 TVRQHLQ
-108 EAASQAGGAK
+108 EAACQAGGTK
-118 PDQAAMVVMLEAVGL
+118 PDQAAMVAMLEAVGL
-133 SRPDERL
+133 SRPKERL

-161 AHNPQ
+161 AHGPQ
-166 YLVAD
+166 ILVAD

-178 AALRGEIMTLLV
+178 AALRGEIMALLV
-190 RLCRDRGM
+190 RLCRQRGM

-229 SAKQLATAP
+229 TAKQVATVP

-253 IEPLM
+253 VEPLP
-258 PLSEPGKPILEAQ
+258 PLSPPGEVILEAKG
-271 NIHVH
+271 IHVH
-276 FPKPGWSRGHIDAV
+276 FPKPGWGRGRIDAV

-323 GPMQKGRVLWQG
+323 GPMQSGSVLWQG
-335 EALPPRKRRK
+335 QSLPPRKRRK
-345 PEHRRLI
+345 PEYRRVI

-374 EPTRWLSSP
+374 EPKRWLSGSDGAG
-383 LPFRR
+383 LV
-388 GGISPPDWS
+388 
-397 ERLHGAGGGD
+397 ERL
-407 CQDSTVLT
+407 L
-415 DSPHPNPSPEGEG
+415 N
-428 LIARLLGEVGLDAN
+428 EVGLATD

-466 ANPDMLLLDEATSA
+466 AGPDMLLLDEATSA

-487 GVVGLFDRL
+487 GVVGLFGRL

-509 DLALARRVAHRIAVM
+509 DLALARRVSHRIAVM
-524 EDGRIVECAPREELF
+524 EAGRIVECAPREELF
-539 LAPQAEATKRLIAAS
+539 ANPQAQATKRLIVAS

>member
-1 MSEGYRVQNL
+1 MSDGYRIENL
-11 SIHIGEHCIVEDLSF
+11 AVHIGGAQIVEDISF
-26 DLAPGEIVAL
+26 TLNRGEIVAL

-52 GLTAGVA
+52 GLTMGTAS
-59 RGSAVLDGVELIGLP
+59 GSARLDGVELVGLP
-74 ERDLSRVRAEKIGF
+74 ERALARIRAEKVGF

-101 TVKQHLQ
+101 NVRQHLL
-108 EAASQAGGAK
+108 EAATQAGAAR
-118 PDQAAMVVMLEAVGL
+118 PDSAAMVAMLAAVGL
-133 SRPDERL
+133 SRPEERL

-161 AHNPQ
+161 AHGPR

-178 AALRGEIMTLLV
+178 AALRGEIMALLTG
-190 RLCRDRGM
+190 LCRERGM

-220 EHGKVVEAG
+220 DSGKVAETG
-229 SAKQLATAP
+229 SAQQIATVP
-238 ATEYGKRLM
+238 ATDYGKRLM

-253 IEPLM
+253 AEPLA
-258 PLSEPGKPILEAQ
+258 PLPEPGETILKAQ
-271 NIHVH
+271 GVNVT
-276 FPKPGWSRGHIDAV
+276 FPKAGWRRGRIDAV
-290 VDASLTL
+290 VDANLTL

-323 GPMQKGRVLWQG
+323 GPMLSGRIYWQG
-335 EALPPRKRRK
+335 EPFPPRKRRTAD
-345 PEHRRLI
+345 HRRLI

-358 PLASLDPRWTV
+358 PLASLDPRWSV
-369 ADIIM
+369 ADIIA
-374 EPTRWLSSP
+374 EPLRWLHP
-383 LPFRR
+383 ETDRR
-388 GGISPPDWS
+388 
-397 ERLHGAGGGD
+397 
-407 CQDSTVLT
+407 
-415 DSPHPNPSPEGEG
+415 
-428 LIARLLGEVGLDAN
+428 ARVEALLEEVGLPRD
-442 FATRKPASLS
+442 FADRRPASLS

-466 ANPDMLLLDEATSA
+466 ANPEMLLLDEASSA

-487 GVVGLFDRL
+487 GVTTLFGRL
-496 QRERGLSLLFITH
+496 QSERGLSLLFITH
-509 DLALARRVAHRIAVM
+509 DLALARRVAQRIAVM
-524 EDGRIVECAPREELF
+524 EAGRIVECATREALF
-539 LAPQAEATKRLIAAS
+539 ANPQAEATKRLIAAS

>member
-1 MSEGYRVQNL
+1 MVEGYRVHEL
-11 SIHIGEHCIVEDLSF
+11 SIHIGERCIVEDISF
-26 DLAPGEIVAL
+26 ALAPGEIVAL

-52 GLTAGVA
+52 GLSAGVA
-59 RGSAVLDGVELIGLP
+59 TGSVMLDGVELVGMS
-74 ERDLSRVRAEKIGF
+74 EHELSAMRAAKIGF

-101 TVKQHLQ
+101 TVRQHLQ
-108 EAASQAGGAK
+108 EAACQAGGAK
-118 PDQAAMVVMLEAVGL
+118 PDQAAMVVMLQAVGL
-133 SRPDERL
+133 SRPEERL

-178 AALRGEIMTLLV
+178 AALRGEIMALLV
-190 RLCRDRGM
+190 RLCREREM

-220 EHGKVVEAG
+220 EHGKVVETGA
-229 SAKQLATAP
+229 ARQVATKP
-238 ATEYGKRLM
+238 ITDYGKRLM

-253 IEPLM
+253 GEALV
-258 PLSEPGKPILEAQ
+258 PLSTPADVVLEARG
-271 NIHVH
+271 IHVH
-276 FPKPGWSRGHIDAV
+276 FPKPGWSRGRLDAV

-323 GPMQKGRVLWQG
+323 GPMQAGSVFWQG
-335 EALPPRKRRK
+335 EPLPPRKQRK
-345 PEHRRLI
+345 PEHRRII

-369 ADIIM
+369 ADIIS
-374 EPTRWLSSP
+374 EPTRWLSCT
-383 LPFRR
+383 
-388 GGISPPDWS
+388 
-397 ERLHGAGGGD
+397 ERD
-407 CQDSTVLT
+407 
-415 DSPHPNPSPEGEG
+415 G
-428 LIARLLGEVGLDAN
+428 LVERLLGEVGLDASY
-442 FATRKPASLS
+442 ASRKPASLS

-466 ANPDMLLLDEATSA
+466 ADPDMLLLDEATSA

-509 DLALARRVAHRIAVM
+509 DLALARRAAHRIAVM
-524 EDGRIVECAPREELF
+524 EDGRIVECAAREDLF
-539 LAPQAEATKRLIAAS
+539 ANPQHDATKSLIAAS

>member
-1 MSEGYRVQNL
+1 MSVGYVVRNLGVDVGGRTIVQK
-11 SIHIGEHCIVEDLSF
+11 VDF
-26 DLAPGEIVAL
+26 ALAPGEIVAL

-45 MTAMTPF
+45 MSAMTPF
-52 GLTAGVA
+52 GLTAGRA
-59 RGSAVLDGVELIGLP
+59 SGSALLDGIELVGLP
-74 ERDLSRVRAEKIGF
+74 ESELAHVRAEKLGF

-101 TVKQHLQ
+101 TVRQHLV
-108 EAASQAGGAK
+108 EAAMQAGGAK
-118 PDQAAMVVMLEAVGL
+118 PDKAAMVSMLEAVGM
-133 SRPDERL
+133 SRPEERL

-161 AHNPQ
+161 AHAPR
-166 YLVAD
+166 YLIAD

-178 AALRGEIMTLLV
+178 AALRGEIMALLV
-190 RLCRDRGM
+190 RLCRERGM

-220 EHGKVVEAG
+220 DQGRVAECGSAGKV
-229 SAKQLATAP
+229 ATAP
-238 ATEYGKRLM
+238 RTDYGRRLM

-253 IEPLM
+253 
-258 PLSEPGKPILEAQ
+258 SEPMPPLPPAGETLLE
-271 NIHVH
+271 VRSLSVR
-276 FPKPGWSRGHIDAV
+276 FPRPGWQRGMIDAV
-290 VDASLTL
+290 SDASLTL
-297 AKGETLALV
+297 ARGETLALV

-323 GPMQKGRVLWQG
+323 GPITSGDVSWKG
-335 EALPPRKRRK
+335 EILPPRQRRS
-345 PEHRRLI
+345 PAHRRLM

-369 ADIIM
+369 ADIVL
-374 EPTRWLSSP
+374 EPAS
-383 LPFRR
+383 
-388 GGISPPDWS
+388 
-397 ERLHGAGGGD
+397 RLNAASLTQTLAGD
-407 CQDSTVLT
+407 
-415 DSPHPNPSPEGEG
+415 
-428 LIARLLGEVGLDAN
+428 LLEEVGLPRD
-442 FATRKPASLS
+442 FALRKPAALS

-487 GVVGLFDRL
+487 GVVSLFGRL

-524 EDGRIVECAPREELF
+524 DGGRIVECGAREELF
-539 LAPQAEATKRLIAAS
+539 ANPGAEATKKLIAAS
-554 G
+554 V